1 MIILSQYSK
10 RWRTFLVVD
19 IFCKLQKLMEKN
31 GILVTLDS
39 KLEEYTLLKIN
50 KKIRGAKVGNL
61 TIL

>member
-1 MIILSQYSK
+1 
-10 RWRTFLVVD
+10 
-19 IFCKLQKLMEKN
+19 MEKN